1 MNKPK
6 LLLHSCCAP
15 CSSSVLERLA
25 TAYDITIYYYNPNID
40 TKIEFLRRAEELQK
54 LKALQIPHKVI
65 TEPYN
70 PTEYNQAVQGLETL
84 GEGSA
89 RCYACYSLR
98 LEKTAQY
105 AKAHNFDIF
114 TTTLSVS
121 PHKNAVWL
129 AEIGEKISKKYQ
141 IPYLAEDFKK
151 KDGYKRS
158 LDLSQQ
164 LNLYR
169 QTYCGCKYSKSESAL
184 SRNYP
189 RPRGVK
195 NQIIKTNTP

>member
-25 TAYDITIYYYNPNID
+25 DSYNITIYYYNPNID

-54 LKALQIPHKVI
+54 LKALKIPFQIV

-70 PTEYNQAVQGLETL
+70 PTDYDQAIQGLENL

-89 RCYACYSLR
+89 RCRACYSLR
-98 LEKTAQY
+98 LEQTAKY
-105 AKAHNFDIF
+105 AKSHNFDIF

-121 PHKNAVWL
+121 PHKNPLWL
-129 AEIGEKISKKYQ
+129 AEIGTKLSEKYQ
-141 IPYLAEDFKK
+141 VPYLTEDFKK

-158 LDLSQQ
+158 LDLSKQ

-169 QTYCGCKYSKSESAL
+169 QTYCGCKYSKKESKE
-184 SRNYP
+184 R
-189 RPRGVK
+189 R
-195 NQIIKTNTP
+195 IKPLT